1 MIPLVYLLLVW
12 LILVG
17 IFAVMTLLTIMMSV
31 RHSVA
36 SFGAYASTLL
46 FLVVVAWVLIAAGIY
61 FMGVD
66 WSQPLQL
73 FTRTSIGFNF

>member
-1 MIPLVYLLLVW
+1 MIPMAYLLLVW
-12 LILVG
+12 LTLVG
-17 IFAVMTLLTIMMSV
+17 IFAIMTLLTVLMSI

-46 FLVVVAWVLIAAGIY
+46 FLVVTAWVLIATGIY
-61 FMGVD
+61 FLGVD

-73 FTRTSIGFNF
+73 FSRPTIGLNF